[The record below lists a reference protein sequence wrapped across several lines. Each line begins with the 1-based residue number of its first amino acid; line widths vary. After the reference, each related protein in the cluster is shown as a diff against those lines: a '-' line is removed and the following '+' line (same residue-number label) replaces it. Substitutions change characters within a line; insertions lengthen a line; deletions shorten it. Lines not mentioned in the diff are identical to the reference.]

1 MINPLSGGTSASGW
15 MAAILVGMVGLIAV
29 AGCGGGGDSTTALT
43 KAEFTKEANRIC
55 KKTGWKIRGGWAWTN
70 RRYYQIEGVKTE
82 SEPANIP
89 LEAKLLRW
97 AVDRFALPAMNERL
111 EDLEGLNPPAG
122 DEAKVSKML
131 DTYAILIDEL
141 EDEGAAA
148 PDQFETLSDFLQEAS
163 ALGLDCSATYRPSPP
178 GM

>member
-1 MINPLSGGTSASGW
+1 MISLLSGRASASGW
-15 MAAILVGMVGLIAV
+15 MAGILVGMIVV

-43 KAEFTKEANRIC
+43 KAQFTKEANLIC
-55 KKTGWKIRGGWAWTN
+55 KKSGWQIRGGWAWTN

-82 SEPANIP
+82 SEPANLQ
-89 LEAKLLRW
+89 LEIKLMRW
-97 AVDRFALPAMNERL
+97 AADRFALPAMNERL

-131 DTYAILIDEL
+131 DTYALLIGEL
-141 EDEGAAA
+141 EDEGVAA
-148 PDQFETLSDFLQEAS
+148 PGQFERMSEFQREAT
-163 ALGLDCSATYRPSPP
+163 ALGLDCSTTYQPSPP